1 MSGFIKYF
9 NNGGKN
15 MPFIIKDDILLIKYS
30 EVWGKIKRLLGI
42 KLHSEPIYDDKYIKS
57 RVRSFNDE
65 THTTFWVNKIS
76 KEGIHYTYI
85 AVIIIDSIMRMDRK
99 YSPQHI

>member
-57 RVRSFNDE
+57 RLRSFNDE

-85 AVIIIDSIMRMDRK
+85 AVIIIDSIMRMDKK

>member
-42 KLHSEPIYDDKYIKS
+42 KLHSEPIYDNKYIKS
-57 RVRSFNDE
+57 RLRSFNDE

-76 KEGIHYTYI
+76 KESIHYTYI
-85 AVIIIDSIMRMDRK
+85 AVIIIDSIMRMDKK